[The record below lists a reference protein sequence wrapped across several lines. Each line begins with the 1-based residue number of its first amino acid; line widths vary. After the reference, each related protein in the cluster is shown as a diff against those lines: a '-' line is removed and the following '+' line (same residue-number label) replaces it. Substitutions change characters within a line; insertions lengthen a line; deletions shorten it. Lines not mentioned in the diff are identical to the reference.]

1 MDNTTET
8 PHFMPRL
15 FLTVHVRLCIVYLV
29 LQIYSVD
36 LFILIMILHELH
48 INETKNLK

>member
-1 MDNTTET
+1 MTET
-8 PHFMPRL
+8 PHIMPRL
-15 FLTVHVRLCIVYLV
+15 FLTFHVRLCIAYLV

-48 INETKNLK
+48 IN